1 MSDVTGIG
9 TAVAGLF
16 NLIGT
21 SQTNAAN
28 ASSVY
33 AQMQAQNLWF
43 QEGLNFNRAEAQNT
57 RDYQSSQAG
66 IARQFDADQASVA
79 RNFNSEE
86 ASKAFNRDQS
96 LQAASLE
103 ISSTVLPLRTD
114 RGSLF
119 VMSNRALA
127 WGSFIFTRSQRTG
140 RVPIRVSA

>member
-96 LQAASLE
+96 LQAEAE
-103 ISSTVLPLRTD
+103 RFNSSEAGV
-114 RGSLF
+114 
-119 VMSNRALA
+119 NRDFNATQANVILK
-127 WGSFIFTRSQRTG
+127 
-140 RVPIRVSA
+140 